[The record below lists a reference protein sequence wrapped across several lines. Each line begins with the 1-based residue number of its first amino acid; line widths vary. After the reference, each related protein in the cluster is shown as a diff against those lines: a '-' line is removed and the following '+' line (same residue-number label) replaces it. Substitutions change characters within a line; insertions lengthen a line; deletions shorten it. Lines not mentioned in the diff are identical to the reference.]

1 MEPIFGAHRIEDDAP
16 DSQVREITTG
26 QRGLVKFWRV
36 RHGAQK
42 VFVRGTARGPDEMRV
57 LVRRF
62 GAEKVLD
69 LVRSGCLLLLAV
81 EEGSA
86 KLDLYNGPVVLGP
99 GDALV
104 VTAME
109 PFVFSTP
116 GAFAA
121 VWVELPVWWVI
132 ELCRGKMHGARR
144 RLDGSRGTTTVL
156 RSALHTLLEDGRDA
170 EETDQLVD
178 LFGDILAR
186 CLIIEVAEEAD
197 LPGPIDRINHFIS
210 VNFRTPGLAPPDAAR
225 ALGCSLSSLHKS
237 CAAVG
242 ATFGAMLANMRL
254 SVAAYKLSRTSE
266 SISAIAYDCGFSSLP
281 HFCHAFKARYGVTA
295 GSLRRQH
302 AARA

>member
-1 MEPIFGAHRIEDDAP
+1 MA
-16 DSQVREITTG
+16 TG

-42 VFVRGTARGPDEMRV
+42 VVVRGSAGGPDEMRS

-62 GAEKVLD
+62 GPEKVLN
-69 LVRSGCLLLLAV
+69 LVRSGCLLLLV
-81 EEGSA
+81 VNEGSA
-86 KLDLYNGPVVLGP
+86 KLDLYTGSVVLGP

-132 ELCRGKMHGARR
+132 ELCRGKMYGARR
-144 RLDGSRGTTTVL
+144 RMDGSRGTTAVL
-156 RSALHTLLEDGRDA
+156 RGALNTLLEDGRDA
-170 EETDQLVD
+170 RETDQLVD
-178 LFGDILAR
+178 LFGDVLAR
-186 CLIIEVAEEAD
+186 CLIIEVADDAE

-210 VNFRTPGLAPPDAAR
+210 VNFRTPGLAPADAAR

-242 ATFGAMLANMRL
+242 STFGNMLASMRL
-254 SVAAYKLSRTSE
+254 SVAAYKLSRTFE

-295 GSLRRQH
+295 SSLRRQR
-302 AARA
+302 AAKTTL